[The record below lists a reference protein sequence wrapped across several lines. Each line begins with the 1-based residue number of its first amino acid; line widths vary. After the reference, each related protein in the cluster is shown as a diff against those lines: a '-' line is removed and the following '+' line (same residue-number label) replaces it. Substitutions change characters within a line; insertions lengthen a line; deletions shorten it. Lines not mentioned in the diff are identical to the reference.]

1 MRRNIFILLT
11 ILIVSVVSIFGYQT
25 YQGFVESQEFNSYL
39 ESASL
44 ISSLH
49 KQSSEQFE
57 SLLDFSEISREDFES
72 IINNIVSNAKE
83 AYEINSNISS
93 EINRKER
100 ELLNLSV
107 IYWLQGLEL
116 FEASIITLIDNPT
129 SQKIEESIAQS
140 IADLSI
146 GDRSYSEFL
155 DLVNENADLDGT
167 FLPVLYNIEY
177 IGIEDNS
184 KRFADLLVDKAQS
197 GTGGLFLRRNLAVT
211 GSEFIP
217 TPIAFTEEDYAVLL
231 DEEIQLQIVLSNN
244 GNVDAYDVV
253 VLVLVT
259 DEFNETVFEQ
269 QSKINNIGPQ
279 ESKIFITDAISIE
292 KGKLHEWFIKIEA
305 IEKEEDLN
313 DNLYRVYGFIPPES

>member
-1 MRRNIFILLT
+1 MRRKILVLLM

-25 YQGFVESQEFNSYL
+25 YQGFIESQEFNSYL

-155 DLVNENADLDGT
+155 DLVNQNADLDGT

-292 KGKLHEWFIKIEA
+292 KGKLHEWFIKVEA

>member
-1 MRRNIFILLT
+1 MRRNILVLLM

-25 YQGFVESQEFNSYL
+25 YQGFIESQEFNSYL

-155 DLVNENADLDGT
+155 DLVNQNADLDGT

-259 DEFNETVFEQ
+259 DEFNESVFEQ

>member
-1 MRRNIFILLT
+1 MRRNIVILLM

-155 DLVNENADLDGT
+155 DLVNQNADLDGT

>member
-244 GNVDAYDVV
+244 GNVDVYDVV

>member
-1 MRRNIFILLT
+1 MRRNILILLMT
-11 ILIVSVVSIFGYQT
+11 LIVSVVSIFGYQT

-155 DLVNENADLDGT
+155 DLVNQNADLDGT

>member
-1 MRRNIFILLT
+1 MRRNIFILLM

-25 YQGFVESQEFNSYL
+25 YLGFVESQEFNSYL

-93 EINRKER
+93 KINREER

-155 DLVNENADLDGT
+155 DLVNQNADLDGT

-253 VLVLVT
+253 LLVLVT

-279 ESKIFITDAISIE
+279 ESKIFITDAISLE

>member
-1 MRRNIFILLT
+1 MRRNILVLLM

-155 DLVNENADLDGT
+155 DLVNQNADLEGT

>member
-1 MRRNIFILLT
+1 MRRNILVLLM
-11 ILIVSVVSIFGYQT
+11 ILIISVVSIFGYQT

-155 DLVNENADLDGT
+155 DLVNQNADLDGT

>member
-1 MRRNIFILLT
+1 MRRNILVLLM

-25 YQGFVESQEFNSYL
+25 YQGFIESQEFNSYL

-155 DLVNENADLDGT
+155 DLVNQNADLDGT

>member
-1 MRRNIFILLT
+1 MRRNILILLM
-11 ILIVSVVSIFGYQT
+11 ILIISVVSIFGYQT

-155 DLVNENADLDGT
+155 DLVNQNADLDGT

-279 ESKIFITDAISIE
+279 ESKIFITDAISLE

>member
-1 MRRNIFILLT
+1 MRRNILVLLM
-11 ILIVSVVSIFGYQT
+11 ILIFSVVSIFGYQT
-25 YQGFVESQEFNSYL
+25 YQGFIESQEFNSYL

-155 DLVNENADLDGT
+155 DLVNQNADLDGT

-292 KGKLHEWFIKIEA
+292 KGKLHEWFIKVEA

>member
-1 MRRNIFILLT
+1 MRRNILILLM

-155 DLVNENADLDGT
+155 DLVNQNADLDGT

-231 DEEIQLQIVLSNN
+231 DEEVQLQIVLSNN

-279 ESKIFITDAISIE
+279 ESKIFITDPISIE

>member
-1 MRRNIFILLT
+1 MRRNILILLM

-155 DLVNENADLDGT
+155 DLVNQNADLDGT

-231 DEEIQLQIVLSNN
+231 DEEVQLQIVLSNN

>member
-1 MRRNIFILLT
+1 MRRNILILLM

-155 DLVNENADLDGT
+155 DLVNQNADLEGT

>member
-1 MRRNIFILLT
+1 MRRNILVLLM

-25 YQGFVESQEFNSYL
+25 YQGFIESQEFNSYL

-155 DLVNENADLDGT
+155 DLVNQNADLDGT

-292 KGKLHEWFIKIEA
+292 KGKLHEWFIKVEA

>member
-1 MRRNIFILLT
+1 MRRNILILLM

-155 DLVNENADLDGT
+155 DLINQNADLDGT

>member
-11 ILIVSVVSIFGYQT
+11 ILIVSFVSIFGYQT

-155 DLVNENADLDGT
+155 DLVNQNADLDGT

>member
-25 YQGFVESQEFNSYL
+25 YQGFIESQEFNSYL

-155 DLVNENADLDGT
+155 DLVNQNADLNGT

-279 ESKIFITDAISIE
+279 ESKIFITDAVSIE
-292 KGKLHEWFIKIEA
+292 KGKLHEWFIKVEA

>member
-1 MRRNIFILLT
+1 M

-155 DLVNENADLDGT
+155 DLVNQNADLDGT

-292 KGKLHEWFIKIEA
+292 KGKLHEWFIKVEA

>member
-1 MRRNIFILLT
+1 MRRNILILLM

-155 DLVNENADLDGT
+155 DLVNQNADLEGT

-197 GTGGLFLRRNLAVT
+197 GTGGLFLRRHLAVT

-217 TPIAFTEEDYAVLL
+217 TPIAFTEENYAVLL

-253 VLVLVT
+253 LLVLVT

-279 ESKIFITDAISIE
+279 ESKIFITDAISLE
-292 KGKLHEWFIKIEA
+292 KGKVHEWFIKIEA

-313 DNLYRVYGFIPPES
+313 DNIYRVYGFIPPES

>member
-1 MRRNIFILLT
+1 MRRNILVLLM

-25 YQGFVESQEFNSYL
+25 YQGFIESQEFNSYL

-155 DLVNENADLDGT
+155 DLVNQNADLDGT

-231 DEEIQLQIVLSNN
+231 GEEIQLQIVLSNN

-292 KGKLHEWFIKIEA
+292 KGKLHEWFIKVEA

>member
-25 YQGFVESQEFNSYL
+25 YQGFIESQEFNSYL

-155 DLVNENADLDGT
+155 DLVNQNADLDGT

>member
-1 MRRNIFILLT
+1 MRRNILILLM

-146 GDRSYSEFL
+146 GDRSYGEFL
-155 DLVNENADLDGT
+155 DLVNQNADLDGT

-253 VLVLVT
+253 LLVLVT

-279 ESKIFITDAISIE
+279 ESKIFITDAIAIE
-292 KGKLHEWFIKIEA
+292 KGKVHEWFIKIEA

>member
-1 MRRNIFILLT
+1 MRRKILVLLM

-25 YQGFVESQEFNSYL
+25 YQGFIESQEFNSYL

-155 DLVNENADLDGT
+155 DLINQNADLDGT

-292 KGKLHEWFIKIEA
+292 KGKLHEWFIKVEA

>member
-1 MRRNIFILLT
+1 MRRNILVLLM
-11 ILIVSVVSIFGYQT
+11 ILIISVVSIFGYQT
-25 YQGFVESQEFNSYL
+25 YQGFIESQEFNSYL

-155 DLVNENADLDGT
+155 DLVNQNADLDGT

>member
-1 MRRNIFILLT
+1 MRRNILILLM

-146 GDRSYSEFL
+146 GDRSYREFL
-155 DLVNENADLDGT
+155 DLVNQNADLDGT

-253 VLVLVT
+253 LLVLVT

-292 KGKLHEWFIKIEA
+292 KGKVHEWFIKIEA

>member
-1 MRRNIFILLT
+1 MRRNILILLM

-129 SQKIEESIAQS
+129 SQKIEESISQS

-155 DLVNENADLDGT
+155 DLVNQNADLDGT

>member
-1 MRRNIFILLT
+1 MRRNILILLM
-11 ILIVSVVSIFGYQT
+11 ILIISVVSIFGYQT

-83 AYEINSNISS
+83 AYEINANISS

-155 DLVNENADLDGT
+155 DLVNQNADLDGT

-292 KGKLHEWFIKIEA
+292 KGKLHEWFIKVEA

>member
-1 MRRNIFILLT
+1 MRRNILILLM

-25 YQGFVESQEFNSYL
+25 YQGFTESQEFNSYL

-100 ELLNLSV
+100 ELSNLSV

-155 DLVNENADLDGT
+155 DLVNQNADLDGT

-217 TPIAFTEEDYAVLL
+217 TPIAFTDEDYAVLL

>member
-1 MRRNIFILLT
+1 MRRNILVLLM
-11 ILIVSVVSIFGYQT
+11 ILIISVVSIFGYQT
-25 YQGFVESQEFNSYL
+25 YQGFIESQEFNSYL

-155 DLVNENADLDGT
+155 DLVNQNADLDGT

-292 KGKLHEWFIKIEA
+292 KGKLHEWFIKVEA

>member
-1 MRRNIFILLT
+1 MRRNILILLM
-11 ILIVSVVSIFGYQT
+11 ILIISVVSIFGYQT

-155 DLVNENADLDGT
+155 DLVNQNADLDGT

>member
-1 MRRNIFILLT
+1 MRRNILILLM

-155 DLVNENADLDGT
+155 DLVNQNADLDGT

-253 VLVLVT
+253 LLVLVT

-279 ESKIFITDAISIE
+279 ESKIFITDAIAIE
-292 KGKLHEWFIKIEA
+292 KGKVHEWFIKIEA

>member
-1 MRRNIFILLT
+1 MRRNILVLLM

-25 YQGFVESQEFNSYL
+25 YQGFIESQEFNSYL

-116 FEASIITLIDNPT
+116 FEASIITLIDNHT

-155 DLVNENADLDGT
+155 DLVNQNADLDGT

-292 KGKLHEWFIKIEA
+292 KGKLHEWFIKVEA

>member
-1 MRRNIFILLT
+1 MRRNILILLM

-25 YQGFVESQEFNSYL
+25 YQGFTESQEFNSYL

-155 DLVNENADLDGT
+155 DLVNQNADLDGT

>member
-1 MRRNIFILLT
+1 MRRNILILLM
-11 ILIVSVVSIFGYQT
+11 ILIISVVSIFGYQT

-155 DLVNENADLDGT
+155 DLVNQNADLDGT
-167 FLPVLYNIEY
+167 FLPVLYKIEY

-292 KGKLHEWFIKIEA
+292 KGKLHEWFIKVEA

>member
-1 MRRNIFILLT
+1 MRRNILILLM

-155 DLVNENADLDGT
+155 DLVNQNADLDGT

-231 DEEIQLQIVLSNN
+231 DEQIQLQIVLSNN

>member
-1 MRRNIFILLT
+1 MRRNILVLLM

-25 YQGFVESQEFNSYL
+25 YQDFTESQEFNSYL

-155 DLVNENADLDGT
+155 DLVNQNADLDGT

>member
-1 MRRNIFILLT
+1 MRRNILVLLT

-155 DLVNENADLDGT
+155 DLVNQNADLDGT

>member
-1 MRRNIFILLT
+1 MRRNILILLM
-11 ILIVSVVSIFGYQT
+11 ILVVSVVSIFGYQT

-155 DLVNENADLDGT
+155 DLVNQNADLDGT

-292 KGKLHEWFIKIEA
+292 KGKLHEWFIKVEA

>member
-1 MRRNIFILLT
+1 MRRNILVLLM

-25 YQGFVESQEFNSYL
+25 YQGFIESQEFNSYL

-146 GDRSYSEFL
+146 GDTSYSEFL
-155 DLVNENADLDGT
+155 DLVNQNADLDGT

-292 KGKLHEWFIKIEA
+292 KGKLHEWFIKVEA